1 MTAFDWR
8 ASVGLVVALVAGA
21 VLAPGPWE
29 DLGLLLVLPCYAI
42 LEGIRLRR
50 PWLSGGLAAVVTLA
64 LVVAGWMA
72 GRLKHVPYGP
82 QDLYG
87 VVMSALGMGGLGALA
102 AWVSA
107 RLAQP
112 LPATSLEQRAGDL
125 MVPAAFQD
133 LGLAE
138 AARAAVGGWEGASGS
153 PGWSGGGASG
163 AAAGWLDARQRA
175 RAVEALLATLGRL
188 ALPRIGVTR
197 EEVYGRGAVRLF
209 PAESCAR
216 CQGEGLIQCPGCRGE
231 GRVLGDA
238 GEGSAPSAEV
248 ACFGCGGHGTVV
260 CECVDTVTYQLPA
273 GAPSGSIVRGECGRS
288 EHRHYATIHSGAL
301 PRPKRPLAV
310 TLLGALGVPAGIF
323 IAIFFGVVAYQE
335 PAGRVASLL
344 LAAGG
349 ALWALAAVPLLVR
362 ARWGWSVM
370 RAALVVIISA
380 GLVVLTASP
389 AGVLGLL
396 QEGLPVDLLGLVMFL
411 LAVEVGL
418 VALLRWWQTAP
429 VTAHFGARDK
439 LVQAVAPRLLPARD
453 RLGRAITSR
462 TARVVAW
469 VVGASILGWLVLDVA
484 AGFHWTM
491 ARGRLAASMGGTQSA
506 IDLYTDAEVQA
517 RGRDEQRR
525 ATRSGN
531 RERLRQ
537 IEDMLAESDSR
548 RWDTSGGIGG
558 ADPAPSG
565 AAYSIASACESLAE
579 RSDSLES
586 GQKPRA
592 AELVWACGD
601 RLAEGKQWD
610 ESRRVLEA
618 LVSRFP
624 ESAPT
629 REVETRSV
637 WQLARVMQVESPGEI
652 PMNPY
657 PVVTDWGSVEW
668 RHQSLRPASGNRLLV
683 VTMELAHLGSSP
695 KELLADRC
703 SLLDDE
709 GRACPA
715 AGLPTQDTTD
725 DGSEIHQ
732 LALSRQYPGISV
744 GPDLC
749 EAEVVFE
756 VPENVKSFGLALK
769 GERVARVTVP
779 GGSH

>member
-1 MTAFDWR
+1 
-8 ASVGLVVALVAGA
+8 
-21 VLAPGPWE
+21 
-29 DLGLLLVLPCYAI
+29 
-42 LEGIRLRR
+42 
-50 PWLSGGLAAVVTLA
+50 
-64 LVVAGWMA
+64 
-72 GRLKHVPYGP
+72 
-82 QDLYG
+82 
-87 VVMSALGMGGLGALA
+87 
-102 AWVSA
+102 
-107 RLAQP
+107 
-112 LPATSLEQRAGDL
+112 
-125 MVPAAFQD
+125 
-133 LGLAE
+133 
-138 AARAAVGGWEGASGS
+138 
-153 PGWSGGGASG
+153 
-163 AAAGWLDARQRA
+163 
-175 RAVEALLATLGRL
+175 
-188 ALPRIGVTR
+188 
-197 EEVYGRGAVRLF
+197 
-209 PAESCAR
+209 
-216 CQGEGLIQCPGCRGE
+216 
-231 GRVLGDA
+231 
-238 GEGSAPSAEV
+238 
-248 ACFGCGGHGTVV
+248 
-260 CECVDTVTYQLPA
+260 
-273 GAPSGSIVRGECGRS
+273 
-288 EHRHYATIHSGAL
+288 
-301 PRPKRPLAV
+301 
-310 TLLGALGVPAGIF
+310 
-323 IAIFFGVVAYQE
+323 
-335 PAGRVASLL
+335 
-344 LAAGG
+344 
-349 ALWALAAVPLLVR
+349 
-362 ARWGWSVM
+362 
-370 RAALVVIISA
+370 
-380 GLVVLTASP
+380 
-389 AGVLGLL
+389 
-396 QEGLPVDLLGLVMFL
+396 
-411 LAVEVGL
+411 
-418 VALLRWWQTAP
+418 
-429 VTAHFGARDK
+429 
-439 LVQAVAPRLLPARD
+439 
-453 RLGRAITSR
+453 
-462 TARVVAW
+462 
-469 VVGASILGWLVLDVA
+469 
-484 AGFHWTM
+484 
-491 ARGRLAASMGGTQSA
+491 MGGTQSA